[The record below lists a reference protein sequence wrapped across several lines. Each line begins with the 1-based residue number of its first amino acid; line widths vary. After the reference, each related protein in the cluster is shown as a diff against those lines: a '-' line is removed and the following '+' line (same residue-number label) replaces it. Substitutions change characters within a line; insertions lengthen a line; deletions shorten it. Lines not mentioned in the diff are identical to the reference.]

1 MKSRRSAAPPR
12 GRRASQPPRAASHAP
27 TGRRRHKAPII
38 LRLSAV
44 LGVALL
50 IAAAA
55 LPAVSTSSQAS
66 PFAAAEPAVATQ
78 SLETAGEIGPS
89 ADRGEY
95 SVTSWAEMLKLKYG
109 SRTYSYSTTG
119 TGPIRWPFPTVV
131 PISSGF
137 GSRAAPCYG
146 CSSFHQGLD
155 LTPGAGAPIY
165 AIADGTVVLHEEGGG
180 FGNHVIIEHVVN
192 GQRIQSLYAHMQWGS
207 SPLQQG
213 DQVAVGDFIGL
224 VGATG
229 QVTGAHL
236 HFELEVDGEKI
247 DPYAW
252 LKQNAS

>member
-1 MKSRRSAAPPR
+1 M
-12 GRRASQPPRAASHAP
+12 G
-27 TGRRRHKAPII
+27 
-38 LRLSAV
+38 
-44 LGVALL
+44 LL

-66 PFAAAEPAVATQ
+66 PFAEPEPAVATQ
-78 SLETAGEIGPS
+78 SLETTGEAGPS
-89 ADRGEY
+89 ADRGQY

-137 GSRAAPCYG
+137 GGRAAPCYG
-146 CSSFHQGLD
+146 CSSYHQGLD

-192 GQRIQSLYAHMQWGS
+192 GQRIRSLYAHMQWGS

-236 HFELEVDGEKI
+236 HFELEVDGTKI